1 MIYINKTI
9 KFIKHHKVFF
19 FICLFLPVYHWL
31 IVNEARWFE
40 VKPISYSYH
49 AVDYSMG
56 FCSRILPG
64 EIYYR
69 LVGVYSQT
77 AVSVYL
83 LFVYALF
90 IIMLALL
97 VDRFALKFCQK
108 QKACFV
114 LLIFFLTGPVTFNVL
129 VSELGMLD
137 FYWALFFLMA
147 CLCLKNK
154 YLKFTVPLFVVLM
167 VMTHYAALACY
178 AAALMLIILFFAAK
192 SDSKKEKI
200 TYLCIFVFSF
210 IIGIG
215 LALYF
220 LTHDSSNL
228 VYNVDEFRNIL
239 QKDRNA
245 LSFYYDY
252 SFYKYFG
259 SEYANTRLYAA
270 YSAGIAGE
278 EFMYTKN
285 IFEIA
290 LHQIKANLQYTSI
303 SQLVISIVLGLI
315 PQSLLI
321 YILVGYFK
329 KKPAKKKRWI
339 FVLFLLLCIGCE
351 LVGCF
356 FSNDTP
362 RWVGNSVII
371 LFVFT
376 LYILHYEY
384 EQGMERVEAL
394 FQKIGYPLVY
404 GFLFFYSN
412 MVMDA
417 YTLQL

>member
-9 KFIKHHKVFF
+9 KSIKHHKVFF
-19 FICLFLPVYHWL
+19 LICIFLPVYHWL
-31 IVNEARWFE
+31 IANNAGWFE
-40 VKPISYSYH
+40 VKPINYAYH

-56 FCSRILPG
+56 FCSRMLPG
-64 EIYYR
+64 AMYHS
-69 LVGVYSQT
+69 LVGIYSKS
-77 AVSVYL
+77 AVSIYL
-83 LFVYALF
+83 IVLYALF
-90 IIMLALL
+90 IIMLAVLL
-97 VDRFALKFCQK
+97 EQFALKFRQK
-108 QKACFV
+108 QKVCFI
-114 LLIFFLTGPVTFNVL
+114 LLTFFLTGPLTFNLFVT
-129 VSELGMLD
+129 ELGMLD

-154 YLKFTVPLFVVLM
+154 YLKFAVPLFVALM

-178 AAALMLIILFFAAK
+178 ASALLLIVLLFAVR
-192 SDSKKEKI
+192 SDSKREKI
-200 TYLCIFVFSF
+200 IYLLIFASSLL
-210 IIGIG
+210 IGIG

-228 VYNVDEFRNIL
+228 VYNVDDFRRIL
-239 QKDRNA
+239 QKDRHA

-259 SEYANTRLYAA
+259 PEYAGTRIYSA

-278 EFMYTKN
+278 EFMHTKN

-290 LHQIKANLQYTSI
+290 LHQIKANLQYTSV
-303 SQLVISIVLGLI
+303 SQMVITILVGLI

-321 YILVGYFK
+321 YILACYCK

-339 FVLFLLLCIGCE
+339 LVLFLLLCIACE
-351 LVGCF
+351 LVGCL

-362 RWVGNSVII
+362 RWVGNSIII
-371 LFVFT
+371 LFIFT
-376 LYILHYEY
+376 FYILHYEY
-384 EQGMERVEAL
+384 EQGMERIEML
-394 FQKIGYPLVY
+394 FQKIGYPIIYV
-404 GFLFFYSN
+404 FLFFYSN

-417 YTLQL
+417 YTLQI